1 MKDQPQIESIAPQA
15 AITGGE
21 ILIRGRGLQKN
32 GASRPTVR
40 FGEAAG
46 KIVISS
52 EKLILVRVPEEA
64 AGNTVRVETSSA
76 QSPPAGLVLGRQL
89 ADNLH
94 PVANPAIDA
103 EGNVFVTFSGSR
115 GQKAPV
121 SVYKISTEGEVS
133 PFLTEMMNPTGISF
147 DRAGQMYVSS
157 RFEGNVYQVSPSGER
172 SVYADGMGV
181 ATGIAFD
188 EDENLYV
195 GDRSGTVF
203 KIDRKRKI
211 FVFAT
216 LEPSMAAYHLAFG
229 PSGYLYL
236 TSPTTSSYDFVFRIS
251 PKGEVSEFY
260 RGLGRPQGMAFDRED
275 NLYVAASLCGRRGI
289 VRITKSVKADLVISG
304 PSLVGLAIGKD
315 HRTILATTNSVY
327 ELPWNVEGRPLLG

>member
-15 AITGGE
+15 AIAGGE
-21 ILIRGRGLQKN
+21 ILIRGRGFQKN
-32 GASRPTVR
+32 GASRPTVPLR
-40 FGEAAG
+40 
-46 KIVISS
+46 
-52 EKLILVRVPEEA
+52 
-64 AGNTVRVETSSA
+64 
-76 QSPPAGLVLGRQL
+76 
-89 ADNLH
+89 
-94 PVANPAIDA
+94 
-103 EGNVFVTFSGSR
+103 GSR
-115 GQKAPV
+115 RENRHQFGKADSGPRAGRGRREHGKSGNLECPESPCRARPRPSNWRIISIPSPAPPSTPKAMFLSLSAVRAAKKPPV
-121 SVYKISTEGEVS
+121 SVYKISTEREVR

-236 TSPTTSSYDFVFRIS
+236 SSPTTSSFDFVFRIS
-251 PKGEVSEFY
+251 PEGGGFGILSRAGASPGVWPSTGRTTSTWPHHSVAGAESSES
-260 RGLGRPQGMAFDRED
+260 P
-275 NLYVAASLCGRRGI
+275 
-289 VRITKSVKADLVISG
+289 
-304 PSLVGLAIGKD
+304 
-315 HRTILATTNSVY
+315 RT
-327 ELPWNVEGRPLLG
+327 